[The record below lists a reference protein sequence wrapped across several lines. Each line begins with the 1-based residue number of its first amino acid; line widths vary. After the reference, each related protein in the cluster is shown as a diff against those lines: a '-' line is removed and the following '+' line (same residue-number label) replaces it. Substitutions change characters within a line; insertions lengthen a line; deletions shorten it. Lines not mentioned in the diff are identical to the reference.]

1 VDGASR
7 LFRIGRIIAAV
18 LVLGAACLAITYALE
33 RFFEGRAAN
42 LLSAR
47 GTEILRRNKSS
58 SAIVPLRDLFGND
71 IDGVCIVWNG
81 PVDEAA
87 MRDGS
92 AANFSPV
99 ISTIAKMQARDSVED
114 SDTRYWVVH
123 AVKGAAVIKSYNLV
137 ARSVV
142 DLYRTDIPS
151 DGVTREPV
159 DRCFDRNAPAQ
170 LNLYS
175 EQSGEGKSLIIK
187 VPAAPPAAIQ

>member
-7 LFRIGRIIAAV
+7 SFRIGRIIVAI
-18 LVLGAACLAITYALE
+18 LVLGAAGLLIAYALE
-33 RFFEGRAAN
+33 RFLEGRAGN
-42 LLSAR
+42 QLSAR
-47 GTEILRRNKSS
+47 GAEILRRNKSD
-58 SAIVPLRDLFGND
+58 SAIVPLQDLFGND

-92 AANFSPV
+92 AANFGPV
-99 ISTIAKMQARDSVED
+99 ISVIAKMQAQDSIED
-114 SDTRYWVVH
+114 SDTRYWVIH
-123 AVKGAAVIKSYNLV
+123 AVKGAAVVKSYNIV

-142 DLYRTDIPS
+142 DLYRTDIPA

-159 DRCFDRNAPAQ
+159 DRCFDRNVPAQ

-175 EQSGEGKSLIIK
+175 DQSGDGKSLIIK
-187 VPAAPPAAIQ
+187 VPAEPPATGL